1 MLCTV
6 TESREPLCLCVPP
19 SSNPNAKTTHTQ
31 HETVNVSRS
40 ALTPKIMSLEIFHLT
55 SLQLEN
61 APVPTLHGHT
71 AKDKKVAADL
81 FFPGCFTDLQI
92 WHTTVRSVPDPVITV
107 AGSKLNLCC

>member
-6 TESREPLCLCVPP
+6 TENREPLCLSVPP
-19 SSNPNAKTTHTQ
+19 SSNPNAKTMHTQ

-61 APVPTLHGHT
+61 APIPTLHGHT
-71 AKDKKVAADL
+71 AKDKN
-81 FFPGCFTDLQI
+81 
-92 WHTTVRSVPDPVITV
+92 VRLLYTCSSLVVSLTYKFDRQQCAQYLI
-107 AGSKLNLCC
+107 L